1 MYNGLPEKKD
11 KMKKIIVV
19 ISMALFA
26 IGCGEQQTS
35 GTGEVAS
42 LNDQVVEASCGQCL
56 FGMGEGG
63 CDLAVRIDG
72 KGYFV
77 DGTGIDD
84 HGDSH
89 GKDGFC
95 SVIRRAKVTGKVEN
109 DRFMVKDFELLPL
122 DK

>member
-1 MYNGLPEKKD
+1 
-11 KMKKIIVV
+11 MKKLIGV
-19 ISMALFA
+19 ISIVFVA
-26 IGCGEQQTS
+26 IGCGEQQVS
-35 GTGEVAS
+35 GTGEVTS
-42 LNDQVVEASCGQCL
+42 LNEQVVEASCGQCL
-56 FGMGEGG
+56 FDMGESG

-95 SVIRRAKVTGKVEN
+95 SVIRQAKVTGEVEN
-109 DRFMVKDFELLPL
+109 NRFMVKAFELLPL
-122 DK
+122 NK

>member
-1 MYNGLPEKKD
+1 MNKLLLLV
-11 KMKKIIVV
+11 MAVV
-19 ISMALFA
+19 LVA
-26 IGCGEQQTS
+26 IGCGKQQSS
-35 GTGEVAS
+35 GTGEVAAF
-42 LNDQVVEASCGQCL
+42 NDQVMEASCGQCL
-56 FGMGEGG
+56 FGLGEGG

-95 SVIRRAKVTGKVEN
+95 SVIRQAKVTGKIQDE
-109 DRFMVKDFELLPL
+109 RFVVTAFELLPL
-122 DK
+122 KK

>member
-1 MYNGLPEKKD
+1 
-11 KMKKIIVV
+11 MKKIIVV
-19 ISMALFA
+19 ISMVLFA

-89 GKDGFC
+89 SKDGFC
-95 SVIRRAKVTGKVEN
+95 SVIRQAKVTGKVEN
-109 DRFMVKDFELLPL
+109 DRFMVKAFELLPL
-122 DK
+122 NK